1 MGYAYNRLWRT
12 MKKEVL
18 FLINEGHIDAHD
30 MDRAFMLDWHEP
42 IGPCGLM
49 DEIGLDVIRDI
60 EMNYFNATGDPS
72 DHPPGFLLDL
82 VDQGKLG
89 VKSGEGFYKY
99 PDPAYKQPGFLEGG

>member
-1 MGYAYNRLWRT
+1 
-12 MKKEVL
+12 
-18 FLINEGHIDAHD
+18 
-30 MDRAFMLDWHEP
+30 
-42 IGPCGLM
+42 
-49 DEIGLDVIRDI
+49 
-60 EMNYFNATGDPS
+60 MNYFNATGDPS